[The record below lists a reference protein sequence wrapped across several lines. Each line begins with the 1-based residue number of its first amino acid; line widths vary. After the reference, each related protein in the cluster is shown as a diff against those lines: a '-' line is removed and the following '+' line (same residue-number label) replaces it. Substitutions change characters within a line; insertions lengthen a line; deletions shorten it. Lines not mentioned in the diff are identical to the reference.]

1 MNGSD
6 NLLTEG
12 LKYLAAA
19 APEEAPPRI
28 AANLEFAFRHHH
40 LRQKRIRIAQFATIA
55 ASLFFALL
63 WMHWRGLPQAGE
75 QHSTQ
80 AKETPQPA
88 AHDSIA
94 SASPAPVQ
102 ALPRTV
108 PSHQSAA
115 SLHRH
120 SALGDNRQSASG
132 KFMFI
137 PGMAPETSTGSLM
150 VVRLELPTSA
160 LSLVGLSA
168 AGDSSQDRVLVDI
181 LMDQDGT
188 PYSIRIPNES
198 Q

>member
-19 APEEAPPRI
+19 APEEAPPLI
-28 AANLEFAFRHHH
+28 AANLEFAFRRHH
-40 LRQKRIRIAQFATIA
+40 LRQKRIRIAQFTTLA
-55 ASLFFALL
+55 ASLLLFALF
-63 WMHWRGLPQAGE
+63 WMHWRGLPQAGG
-75 QHSTQ
+75 QHSMRAQ
-80 AKETPQPA
+80 ETPQPY
-88 AHDSIA
+88 AHDSVA
-94 SASPAPVQ
+94 SVSPAPVAPVQ
-102 ALPRTV
+102 SLPRTV
-108 PSHQSAA
+108 PSQNAA

-120 SALGDNRQSASG
+120 SALGG
-132 KFMFI
+132 KFIAI

-150 VVRLELPTSA
+150 VVRLEMPTSA